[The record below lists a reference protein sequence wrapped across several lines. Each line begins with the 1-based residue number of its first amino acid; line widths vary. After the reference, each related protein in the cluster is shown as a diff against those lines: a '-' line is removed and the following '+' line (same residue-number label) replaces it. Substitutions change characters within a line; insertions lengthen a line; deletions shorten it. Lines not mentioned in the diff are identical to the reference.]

1 LHRLD
6 DQLTVFNDHHRG
18 VLTGKYPR
26 VTFLQFGAVEVLQLA
41 AAPANLIGRNPLAF
55 GRRLVVSV
63 SSKRS
68 ASAKRVRYLKRSC
81 SSFDVVRR

>member
-1 LHRLD
+1 LVLHRLD
-6 DQLTVFNDHHRG
+6 DQLTVFDDHHRG

-55 GRRLVVSV
+55 GRRFGGLRQQRALSV
-63 SSKRS
+63 GQTRTLFEKI
-68 ASAKRVRYLKRSC
+68 LLEL
-81 SSFDVVRR
+81 